1 MTLDYDDIYNAR
13 TGTKIIVVYL
23 KNGTTLSTDD
33 GFMALMTTKATFLV
47 NTLKYV
53 YRLEIHK

>member
-1 MTLDYDDIYNAR
+1 MIT
-13 TGTKIIVVYL
+13 VVYL

-33 GFMALMTTKATFLV
+33 GFMALMTTKGAFLV
-47 NTLKYV
+47 SSIKYV